1 MDSIGDNLLSVW
13 CENRN
18 EVRYTIHNTVF
29 VDSSSHIPSTA
40 DAGVDILAVYSAYT
54 AYVQCTYSVR
64 TLNHSPW
71 RRVELHNYHA
81 ASNNYQ

>member
-1 MDSIGDNLLSVW
+1 MDGIGDNLSSVW

-54 AYVQCTYSVR
+54 VYVQCTYSKSFTVAEGR
-64 TLNHSPW
+64 TAQLS
-71 RRVELHNYHA
+71 RSIE
-81 ASNNYQ
+81 